1 MFIRLDGLC
10 SRSVCTSCEY
20 PVSRL
25 EATNITAEEKQ
36 DMSQGR
42 AAIDNAVYNAA
53 IQLFASVLILQSQ
66 LMYLPHLVPSRCDSL
81 EGYEQLLECLS
92 SMAEAFIEDAKC
104 GSALFYYGTLV
115 VHNESS

>member
-1 MFIRLDGLC
+1 MQYIMQPYSFCIC
-10 SRSVCTSCEY
+10 VNSPE
-20 PVSRL
+20 PAHVS
-25 EATNITAEEKQ
+25 T
-36 DMSQGR
+36 
-42 AAIDNAVYNAA
+42 
-53 IQLFASVLILQSQ
+53 
-66 LMYLPHLVPSRCDSL
+66 LPHLVPSRCDSL